1 MATCKIDIEVI
12 EDKILSIVQ
21 TNLPAKITEINT
33 EKGDTALTSID
44 NSNYFTDFYQMEL
57 TPSRFIHYGLLD
69 PAVESVRGDFA
80 TTWTV
85 FYRVLVE
92 DQNNLSDV
100 RKTILRYTRAL
111 YEVLEESCDE
121 ISRYCTIPEISSLT
135 PEDVGLL
142 SGDNLDEMTPF
153 KMGGVTIKVIM
164 A

>member
-1 MATCKIDIEVI
+1 M
-12 EDKILSIVQ
+12 Q

-33 EKGDTALTSID
+33 EKGDTALTVID
-44 NSNYFTDFYQMEL
+44 NSNYFTNFYQMEL

-69 PAVESVRGDFA
+69 PVVESVRGDFA

-85 FYRVLVE
+85 FYVVFIE
-92 DQNNLSDV
+92 DQNNLPDV

-111 YEVLEESCDE
+111 YEVLEENCDE

-135 PEDVGLL
+135 PGDVGL
-142 SGDNLDEMTPF
+142 SWGDNLDDKTPF
-153 KMGGVTIKVIM
+153 KVGGATIKVIM